1 MLCLDSPVPVVI
13 PDEID
18 PGWAALNQIPSLLN
32 RILEEG
38 GTVVAADISDALG
51 ARLDDRP

>member
-1 MLCLDSPVPVVI
+1 MLCLDSPVPVSI

-18 PGWAALNQIPSLLN
+18 PGWAALNQIPSSLN